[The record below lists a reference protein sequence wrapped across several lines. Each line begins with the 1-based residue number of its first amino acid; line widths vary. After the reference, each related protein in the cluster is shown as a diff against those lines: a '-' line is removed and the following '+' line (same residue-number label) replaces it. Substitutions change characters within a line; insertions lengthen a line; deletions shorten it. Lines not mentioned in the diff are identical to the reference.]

1 MTMDEILLE
10 IRALREIVQSLQ
22 PASEVGHKCKGVT
35 GKGGLCRNRSAPG
48 SEYCRMHGDVQC
60 KPVRVPRVAKKVKE
74 GTAGAYTRG
83 WYMYIMWGHMVM
95 YWIWGYLMMNLRRH
109 TPK

>member
-60 KPVRVPRVAKKVKE
+60 KPVRVPRVAKKVKKVQPEHTHE
-74 GTAGAYTRG
+74 GGGICILCGTHGNVLDMGLPDDEFEEAHA
-83 WYMYIMWGHMVM
+83 
-95 YWIWGYLMMNLRRH
+95 
-109 TPK
+109 